1 MSPSRW
7 PRSPSHGKCSRKFC
21 ALSRNCGLS
30 HHQRQHETFDSHAFK
45 SKPREGV
52 CTNVNEDGQIRP
64 STSFGE
70 PAMPGAIHASH
81 SCFQVIQKSAT
92 VHVRPRFI
100 RGIPV
105 DLYETPP
112 CATRA
117 LLHFERAHMPRRIW
131 EPACGP
137 G

>member
-7 PRSPSHGKCSRKFC
+7 PRSRSHGKCSRKFC
-21 ALSRNCGLS
+21 ALSRYCGRS

-52 CTNVNEDGQIRP
+52 CPNVNEDGQIRP

-100 RGIPV
+100 RGIPEEGKNV
-105 DLYETPP
+105 MTNLKGQPKVSGNDW
-112 CATRA
+112 
-117 LLHFERAHMPRRIW
+117 FV
-131 EPACGP
+131 ACCG
-137 G
+137 GR